1 MEKKINKGLSFQNG
15 KPENLDFPDK
25 ELGENIHEKE

>member
-25 ELGENIHEKE
+25 ELGGKYP